1 MQNSKEKSKVWYK
14 EPWPW
19 LLMVG
24 PAIVVVAGFSTF
36 YIARKSAPEM
46 VTDDYYKE
54 GKYISIELKRDE
66 AAIQRHINGQVLI
79 SPNMDTAKVLLSGDF
94 DRKAPLNLIFLH
106 PAKKSGDQVIV
117 LKPTQDGVASGD
129 KTEYLAVF
137 KTLPQV
143 QHWYV
148 RVEDANSEWRV
159 EDKWIVSQGN
169 AINLTPMNKLLG
181 DTPQNP

>member
-36 YIARKSAPEM
+36 YIAQKSAPEM

-106 PAKKSGDQVIV
+106 PAKKSGD
-117 LKPTQDGVASGD
+117 
-129 KTEYLAVF
+129 
-137 KTLPQV
+137 
-143 QHWYV
+143 
-148 RVEDANSEWRV
+148 
-159 EDKWIVSQGN
+159 
-169 AINLTPMNKLLG
+169 
-181 DTPQNP
+181 